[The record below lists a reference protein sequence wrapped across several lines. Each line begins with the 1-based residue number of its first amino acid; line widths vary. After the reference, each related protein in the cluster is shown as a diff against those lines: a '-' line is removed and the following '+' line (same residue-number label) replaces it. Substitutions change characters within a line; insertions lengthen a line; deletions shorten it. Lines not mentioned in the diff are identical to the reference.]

1 MDNLFGIFDPAVSS
15 GLSLNWFGALII
27 LTIPASFWVTF
38 NRISFGLFRA
48 SQYLHKEISLSLG
61 AVKTPGLTW
70 LCVSIFFFISVT
82 NYLGLMPYVFTS
94 SRHLRF
100 TLRLAIL
107 VWLSLI
113 LGSLVLSIYEFL
125 VHLVPMG
132 TPIGLISLMVLIEL
146 VRVIIRPITLSVR
159 LAANI
164 VAGHLLIS
172 LVCIPALRRYPA
184 LTFCIAGARVMMIL
198 ERAVALIQAYVFS
211 TLRSLYV
218 SDLNATVEL

>member
-1 MDNLFGIFDPAVSS
+1 MSKTTNL
-15 GLSLNWFGALII
+15 LN
-27 LTIPASFWVTF
+27 
-38 NRISFGLFRA
+38 
-48 SQYLHKEISLSLG
+48 KEISLNLG
-61 AVKTPGLTW
+61 IIKTPGVTW
-70 LCVSIFFFISVT
+70 FTVRLFFYIVIT
-82 NYLGLMPYVFTS
+82 NYSGLIPYTFTS

-113 LGSLVLSIYEFL
+113 IGSLTMSLSDFII
-125 VHLVPMG
+125 HLVPYG
-132 TPIGLISLMVLIEL
+132 TPTGLISLIVLIEL

-172 LVCIPALRRYPA
+172 LVCIPS
-184 LTFCIAGARVMMIL
+184 LTRNFTLIICFLGARIIIIL

-211 TLRSLYV
+211 SLSSLYI
-218 SDLNATVEL
+218 SDLNETVKL